1 MRKKYRKKRGIVM
14 VLVAAIVAG
23 MGANVDLSGKTGD
36 TQALVAE
43 AATKSGGTLTIDG
56 NTIDKKKQDLFR
68 GLGAVSCNNS
78 SRLIMDYKE
87 EHPTEYWEI
96 MHWLFDPVKGAGL
109 SHVKVELGCDT
120 DTSSGAEPATMRS
133 KDATKANVRRGAG
146 FMFAH
151 DALTIN
157 PDITVDM
164 LCWGMPAWVEKAYK
178 KGDAQ
183 GNKARF
189 KWYKK
194 TIDAAYDVWGIK
206 MSYVSANRNERDIE
220 EDWTIYLAKRLANY
234 RKRYDYGKI
243 KIVAADETDEMY
255 VAERMLKNK
264 KYRNAVDVIGCHYN
278 SYMDTNVLKLNQK
291 YKKEI
296 WFSEGASVATD
307 SIFGSNNTDDGVNT
321 SGTNGMLD
329 VANRIIIGMAQSN
342 MTMYEF
348 QPALASYYD
357 GAVYY
362 PKQLLSANS
371 PWNGYYEASAGLVM
385 AMHFTNFIGKGWYR
399 VDSGSFGDGAQVE
412 HCISETKND
421 YYTAT
426 NPSTG
431 DYSTVITND
440 SNTSRVYQVKVSG
453 LKKAAS
459 KVSVWETRSNAKGEA
474 YDAGWLNRVDE
485 LVPVQNGS
493 IFTYQVTVKPYSM
506 VTLTT
511 TTGQTSY
518 QQRKQ
523 ATSMADVSKDT
534 ALSLPYRDDYEYKSA
549 YLKRRGGTPRYTCD
563 TNGAFEVVTLEDGN
577 KVLKQKIGKY
587 NVPDGW
593 TAPSDPLTS
602 LGDDTWKDYIVSVDA
617 MLDPNEQGSN
627 YVAVCARYNSSA
639 NISQNGYWLKLK
651 QNGKWTL
658 DGNQGRLAKG
668 KISGMAKGRWFNL
681 KLKVQGNQVTAYIN
695 HKKVTT
701 KTVKG
706 AVTNSG
712 RVALG
717 SAFYKNYYDNL
728 CVEPIPGAVD
738 HVTRVD
744 NMDSAIQYSNKVKL
758 QQSLSYANYGRT
770 LSKLTH
776 KGDTMSYSFEGTGI
790 SLLGSNLPGAK
801 IKVIMDGKVIA
812 NSYAVEETDSRAVF
826 YQSTGLS
833 SGKHTMSIQL
843 LNNKELD
850 LDAIEVHAAV
860 NGYQPKKAT
869 SVKLRTSKKKLEY
882 GESVKLVT
890 TVKPADAGEDI
901 TYTSSN
907 LAVAGVTTDGRVYAN
922 GGGRATITAT
932 TSSGAKA
939 SVRVKVTEIRITP
952 ESGILVGVGERIRLK
967 AKFVKNINA
976 TGIRTWRS
984 SDQTIAKVDKH
995 GKLTAKKKGNVTI
1008 TAVAKNGYQAK
1019 IVVHVRKASKKLLK
1033 KNKKYAVQ

>member
-1 MRKKYRKKRGIVM
+1 MRKKLWGKRGIAM
-14 VLVAAIVAG
+14 VLVAALAAG
-23 MGANVDLSGKTGD
+23 GIAEINMTQDTG
-36 TQALVAE
+36 TAQTAVAE
-43 AATKSGGTLTIDG
+43 AAAQSGGTLTIDG
-56 NTIDKKKQDLFR
+56 NTINKSKQNLFR

-133 KDATKANVRRGAG
+133 KEATKANVRRGAG

-178 KGDAQ
+178 KGDAK

-220 EDWTIYLAKRLANY
+220 EDWTVYLANHLAKY

-278 SYMDTNVLKLNQK
+278 SYMDKNVLKLNKK
-291 YKKEI
+291 YNKEI

-342 MTMYEF
+342 MTLYEF

-385 AMHFTNFIGKGWYR
+385 AMHFTNFIKKGWCR
-399 VDSGSFGDGAQVE
+399 IDSGSFGDGAQVE

-421 YYTAT
+421 YYTAA

-440 SNTSRVYQVKVSG
+440 SSTSRVYQVNVSS

-474 YDAGWLNRVDE
+474 YDAGWLNRVGE
-485 LVPVQNGS
+485 LQPTQKGS

-518 QQRKQ
+518 QERKQ
-523 ATSMADVSKDT
+523 ATSMADTSKDT
-534 ALSLPYRDDYEYKSA
+534 ALSLPYRDDFEYKSA
-549 YLKRRGGTPRYTCD
+549 YIKRRGGTPRYTCD

-577 KVLKQKIGKY
+577 KVLKQKIGKF

-602 LGDDTWKDYIVSVDA
+602 LGDDTWRDYIVSVDA
-617 MLDPNEQGSN
+617 MLDPNEQGNN
-627 YVAVCARYNSSA
+627 YVGICARYNSCA
-639 NISQNGYWLKLK
+639 NISQNGYWLKVR

-681 KLKVQGNQVTAYIN
+681 KIKVKGNQVTAYIN
-695 HKKVTT
+695 QKKVAS
-701 KTVKG
+701 KNVKG
-706 AVTNSG
+706 GVTNSG
-712 RVALG
+712 RVALA

-728 CVEPIPGAVD
+728 CVEPIAGAVD

-744 NMDSAIQYSNKVKL
+744 NMDSGIQYSKNVKL

-770 LSKLTH
+770 LSMLSH
-776 KGDTMSYSFEGTGI
+776 KGDTMSYAFEGTGI
-790 SLLGSNLPGAK
+790 SLLGSNQPGAK
-801 IKVIMDGKVIA
+801 IRVTIDGKVA
-812 NSYAVEETDSRAVF
+812 ENSYKVEETGSRTVF

-833 SGKHTMSIQL
+833 NGKHTIHVQL

-850 LDAIEVHAAV
+850 LDAIEVHGAG
-860 NGYQPKKAT
+860 NGYKAEKAT
-869 SVKLRTSKKKLEY
+869 AVKLRVSKKKLEY

-890 TVKPADAGEDI
+890 TVKPAEAREDV

-907 LAVAGVTTDGRVYAN
+907 MAVAGVTTDGRIYAN
-922 GGGRATITAT
+922 GGGKATITAT

-939 SVRVKVTEIRITP
+939 SVRIRVTEVRITP
-952 ESGILVGVGERIRLK
+952 ESGILVGVGEKIGLK
-967 AKFVKNINA
+967 AKFVKNMNA
-976 TGIRTWRS
+976 SGIRTWKT
-984 SDQTIAKVDKH
+984 SDKTIAKVDRK
-995 GKLTAKKKGNVTI
+995 GILVAKKKGNVTI
-1008 TAVAKNGYQAK
+1008 TAIGRNGYK
-1019 IVVHVRKASKKLLK
+1019 GRIVVHVRKASKKLSK